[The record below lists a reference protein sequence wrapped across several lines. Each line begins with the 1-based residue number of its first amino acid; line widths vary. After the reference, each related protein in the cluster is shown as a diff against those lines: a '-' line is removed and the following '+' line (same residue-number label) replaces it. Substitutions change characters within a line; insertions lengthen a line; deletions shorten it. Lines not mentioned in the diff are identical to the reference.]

1 MIESANLKGAAA
13 KGLFWSAME
22 RFGAQGTQFIFGIMI
37 TRILLPE
44 DFGLVGMILIFMA
57 VGQTLVDSGFGSALI
72 WKEKPTEADYST
84 VFYFNISFSLLL
96 YIFFYFLAPVIAN
109 FYDEPQLVNLIRVLC
124 LNFIILSFSLIQ
136 QTVLQKRVD
145 FKLLTYV
152 NVAGSLIAG
161 IIALYMAIKGFGAW
175 AIVFQIL
182 IKSFITSAL
191 LWIFNKWRP
200 LMEFSW
206 RSLKELF
213 NYGSKLT
220 IAGLIYTIFQ
230 YLYFNIIGKLFPVAS
245 LGFYTRAVQLQEFP
259 VKTIAGV
266 FNRVAFPIFS
276 TIQNDNE
283 RLKNAVSKTLR
294 TMVFF
299 TFPLLF
305 GLIAVAD
312 QLIEVVLT
320 EKWLPAS
327 DYFKLLCF
335 MGLFYTF
342 QAINGEILKTKGKS
356 GWVLKLEIITK
367 TILVINIFITWRWG
381 ITAIIWGQIVT
392 VVISYVIGSHY
403 VWKLIGYSIW
413 QQIKDVSVYFA
424 ISAAMYI
431 IVTFI
436 PRLIANPTLS
446 LLVMTLTGSIFYFAL
461 AWALKLEEIV
471 EARKII
477 ARSPKN
483 SKR

>member
-1 MIESANLKGAAA
+1 MIESANLKGVAA

-22 RFGAQGTQFIFGIMI
+22 RFGAQGIQFIFGIMI

-72 WKEKPTEADYST
+72 WKKDPTPADYST
-84 VFYFNISFSLLL
+84 VFYFNVSFSMVL
-96 YIFFYFLAPVIAN
+96 YVIFFFLAPLIAR
-109 FYDEPQLVNLIRVLC
+109 FYDETQLTDLIRVLC

-161 IIALYMAIKGFGAW
+161 IIALFMAVKGFGAW
-175 AIVFQIL
+175 AIVIQIL
-182 IKSFITSAL
+182 AKSFITSLL

-200 LMEFSW
+200 LLTFSW
-206 RSLKELF
+206 NSLKELF

-220 IAGLIYTIFQ
+220 LAGLIYTIFQ

-245 LGFYTRAVQLQEFP
+245 LGFYTRASQLQEFP
-259 VKTIAGV
+259 VKTIASV
-266 FNRVAFPIFS
+266 FNRVAFPVFS

-283 RLKNAVSKTLR
+283 RLKNAVGKTLR

-305 GLIAVAD
+305 GLIAVSD

-327 DYFKLLCF
+327 GYFKLLCWI
-335 MGLFYTF
+335 GLFFTF
-342 QAINGEILKTKGKS
+342 QIINAEILKSKGKS
-356 GWVLKLEIITK
+356 NLVLKIEIITK
-367 TILVINIFITWRWG
+367 TILVINIFITYRWG
-381 ITAIIWGQIVT
+381 ITAIIWGQMVT
-392 VVISYVIGSHY
+392 VFISFIIGSHY
-403 VWKLIGYSIW
+403 VNKIIGYSIW
-413 QQIKDVSVYFA
+413 QQMKDVSIYFINSLSMFFVVRSIPEI
-424 ISAAMYI
+424 ISDPMKS
-431 IVTFI
+431 
-436 PRLIANPTLS
+436 LIL
-446 LLVMTLTGSIFYFAL
+446 MTLTGFGFYVIA
-461 AWALKLEEIV
+461 AWFLKLEEMTEIKSLL
-471 EARKII
+471 RIK
-477 ARSPKN
+477 
-483 SKR
+483 

>member
-1 MIESANLKGAAA
+1 MIESANLKGVAA

-22 RFGAQGTQFIFGIMI
+22 RFGAQGIQFVFGIMI

-72 WKEKPTEADYST
+72 WKKDPTPADYST
-84 VFYFNISFSLLL
+84 VFYFNISFSFVL
-96 YIFFYFLAPVIAN
+96 YVIFFVLAPIISG
-109 FYDEPQLVNLIRVLC
+109 FYDEPRLTDLIRVLC
-124 LNFIILSFSLIQ
+124 LNFILLSFSLIQ

-161 IIALYMAIKGFGAW
+161 VIALYMAIKGFGAW
-175 AIVFQIL
+175 AIVIQIL
-182 IKSFITSAL
+182 AKSFITSVL

-200 LMEFSW
+200 LMAFSW
-206 RSLKELF
+206 ISFKELF

-220 IAGLIYTIFQ
+220 AASLIYTVFQ
-230 YLYFNIIGKLFPVAS
+230 YFYFNVIGKLFPVAL

-259 VKTIAGV
+259 VKTLGSV
-266 FNRVAFPIFS
+266 FNRVVFPIFS

-283 RLKNAVSKTLR
+283 RLKNAVRKTLK

-299 TFPLLF
+299 TFPILF
-305 GLIAVAD
+305 GLIAISD

-327 DYFKLLCF
+327 DYFKLLCLV
-335 MGLFYTF
+335 GLFYTF
-342 QAINGEILKTKGKS
+342 QVINGEVLKTKGKS
-356 GWVLKLEIITK
+356 DWILKLEIITK

-381 ITAIIWGQIVT
+381 ITAIIWGQMV
-392 VVISYVIGSHY
+392 VVIAAWLIGSFY
-403 VWKLIGYSIW
+403 VWKLIGYSVL
-413 QQIKDVSVYFA
+413 QQLKDIFIYLALSVAMYFILTQISNLIVNTLFA
-424 ISAAMYI
+424 LIVMTATGVILYVSAAWI
-431 IVTFI
+431 
-436 PRLIANPTLS
+436 
-446 LLVMTLTGSIFYFAL
+446 
-461 AWALKLEEIV
+461 LKLDEMLEVKQIL
-471 EARKII
+471 
-477 ARSPKN
+477 N
-483 SKR
+483 KRFAK